1 MSHTITQLPA
11 PTYYLGKATSFPIWD
26 NHPNPLAA
34 DPAYIAAAWE
44 CGFGNKDFLTR
55 SECVAIRAKKGL
67 RLPRWLMK
75 DPARRLERGKYF
87 CPEIITCTHTNTIAF
102 QNGVE
107 VDPAAVAATENIT
120 NG

>member
-11 PTYYLGKATSFPIWD
+11 PTYYLGKPSAFPIWD
-26 NHPNPLAA
+26 NHPNPLPA

-55 SECVAIRAKKGL
+55 SECVAIRTKKGL

-75 DPARRLERGKYF
+75 DPARRLERGKYY
-87 CPEIITCTHTNTIAF
+87 CPEIITCTHTNTTPA
-102 QNGVE
+102 QSAAPQENNANG
-107 VDPAAVAATENIT
+107 
-120 NG
+120 

>member
-26 NHPNPLAA
+26 NHPNPLLPA

-87 CPEIITCTHTNTIAF
+87 CPEIITCTHTNTT
-102 QNGVE
+102 
-107 VDPAAVAATENIT
+107 PAQSAAPQENT
-120 NG
+120 ANA